1 MKHLEAITCQW
12 EGLKLVIFVTKY
24 VSDKHL
30 ITYRKGSFCMPKNES
45 QCVPFAILLA
55 AMLSLKRR
63 VFLNYKIE
71 AREEEKYEELE
82 KELLEELNGI
92 NLEEDI
98 VTSDDWKTLS
108 LKKYPRKEKEM
119 LNNKLCIAL

>member
-63 VFLNYKIE
+63 VFLNYSKLNAVFEAKCRHQIE
-71 AREEEKYEELE
+71 MNSFFCLR
-82 KELLEELNGI
+82 
-92 NLEEDI
+92 
-98 VTSDDWKTLS
+98 V
-108 LKKYPRKEKEM
+108 LKK
-119 LNNKLCIAL
+119 